1 MLHTDLFSAEIYFFT
16 RIPARID
23 CHEVAAVVFMALALS
38 FLATLY
44 PSWRAARLDPVEALR
59 YE

>member
-1 MLHTDLFSAEIYFFT
+1 MADIITWVTSPTFIAYATL
-16 RIPARID
+16 
-23 CHEVAAVVFMALALS
+23 VGVVFMALTLT

>member
-1 MLHTDLFSAEIYFFT
+1 
-16 RIPARID
+16 
-23 CHEVAAVVFMALALS
+23 MALLLT